1 MSILNQLLEKRK
13 IKSVEDLD
21 EQEKSTYN
29 AIKKELE
36 AEVTT
41 GTIKKFCEAE
51 MKKLQK
57 EWLNMDCRGL
67 TDLTSRIKEIT
78 IKARMKNYSEILSLF
93 WKAENIKNHGI
104 KKAKEL
110 INKQ

>member
-1 MSILNQLLEKRK
+1 MSILDQLLEKRK

-21 EQEKSTYN
+21 EQERSTYN

-36 AEVTT
+36 TEVTT

-51 MKKLQK
+51 IRKLQR
-57 EWLNMDCRGL
+57 EWLDMDCKGL
-67 TDLTSRIKEIT
+67 TDLTARAKELT
-78 IKARMKNYSEILSLF
+78 IKARIKNYSDLISLF

-110 INKQ
+110 ISK